1 VTDHNPTI
9 RLGYH
14 GSPALPEKL
23 AEAGQ
28 TPAELHQYDITDPFR
43 ALRAGEL
50 DVMIVKF
57 RVAEPDLTCSTDLAT
72 DPRAVVVGAAHPL
85 ASRASLSVEE
95 LPPYAMFHCP
105 RGFPPYVWDEV
116 VPPTTPAGRPLRRQH
131 DLPSTTAMIDL
142 VADGRAVHLSV
153 LSLADIAPPA
163 VKVIPVRDLPPA
175 PVALAWCRERAHV
188 RAFVTAAESALAAP
202 LSPTA
207 TRQAS

>member
-1 VTDHNPTI
+1 VTVHTSII

-28 TPAELHQYDITDPFR
+28 TPAELSQYDITDPFR
-43 ALRAGEL
+43 SLRAGEL

-57 RVAEPDLTCSTDLAT
+57 RVAEPDLTCSTCLAI

-85 ASRASLSVEE
+85 GRRASVSVEE
-95 LPPYAMFHCP
+95 LAPYAMFHCP
-105 RGFPPYVWDEV
+105 RDFPPYVWDEV
-116 VPPTTPAGRPLRRQH
+116 VPAATPAGRPLRRLH
-131 DLPSTTAMIDL
+131 DLPSTTAMMDL

-153 LSLADIAPPA
+153 LSLADIAPRA

-188 RAFVTAAESALAAP
+188 RAFVRAAESALPRPLAP
-202 LSPTA
+202 SA
-207 TRQAS
+207 TRPES